1 MWEIKK
7 EAFLLKMCY
16 KSLNYKFVKDLNN
29 IKEVI
34 GPNRIFFEKRDRKWD
49 FPAIKDT
56 RFIQR
61 HTKLLAGMYES

>member
-16 KSLNYKFVKDLNN
+16 KSLNYKFAKDLNN

-34 GPNRIFFEKRDRKWD
+34 GPNRTFLKKGTVD
-49 FPAIKDT
+49 
-56 RFIQR
+56 
-61 HTKLLAGMYES
+61 ESFRQ